1 VTSKCPGCPKKFR
14 DPFKMLTHYRKKHPQ
29 LVARRKAAREAKRAR
44 SSPDRPAPSGARRSG
59 KREIGTVEFTPT
71 GGTWHPPGC
80 RCDGC
85 K

>member
-44 SSPDRPAPSGARRSG
+44 VESRPRATQLSPTPEPIGRGSPAPNDGM
-59 KREIGTVEFTPT
+59 
-71 GGTWHPPGC
+71 WHPAGC